1 MKKMVSLLVGMGFL
15 CLGGAVV
22 DAEDLSKNRNQNRA
36 VQSTSQVTKPKTYQL
51 VILSKTTTGQVLEKR
66 TETLAANQKI
76 TRSAK
81 AFANYTLKSPNTQSI
96 MMSQNQTMIFVYQK
110 KASPVVQKKT
120 PVQVQNELA
129 TQVLTQISQYRKSR
143 GLNTLRTQPALQR
156 AATQRANE
164 LFTKFSHT
172 RPNGRSGLSAP
183 TDYGYKGITF
193 VENLG
198 YTYYGQ
204 SLEWYRV
211 NGAQKI
217 MQGWKNSPGHNKNLL
232 NRQPTEGA
240 VGISFK
246 QVGPDRYDMTFSY
259 LGGLQKNEYK
269 K

>member
-1 MKKMVSLLVGMGFL
+1 MKKTASLLLGVGFL
-15 CLGGAVV
+15 CLGGVVV

-36 VQSTSQVTKPKTYQL
+36 TQSISQVAKPKTYQL
-51 VILSKTTTGQVLEKR
+51 VIVSKTTTGQVLEKR
-66 TETLAANQKI
+66 TETLVANQKV

-81 AFANYTLKSPNTQSI
+81 AFANYTVTSANTQSI
-96 MMSQNQTMIFVYQK
+96 MMSQNQTMTFVYQK
-110 KASPVVQKKT
+110 KAT
-120 PVQVQNELA
+120 PVQVQTELA
-129 TQVLTQISQYRKSR
+129 TQVFKQISQYRQSK
-143 GLNTLRTQPALQR
+143 GLNALRTQPALQQ
-156 AATQRANE
+156 AANQRANE
-164 LFTKFSHT
+164 LFVKFSHT

-198 YTYYGQ
+198 YAYYGQ
-204 SLEWYRV
+204 SLEWYQV

-217 MQGWKNSPGHNKNLL
+217 MQGWKNSPSHNKNLL

-246 QVGPDRYDMTFSY
+246 QVGPNRYDMTFSY